1 MTSVQKALVI
11 GGGVAGP
18 AAAMALQKAGIEAV
32 VYEAYATPA
41 DDVGVFLTVA
51 TNGIDALRTIDAD
64 KDVVATGFPTPK
76 ITLRNSAGRD
86 LGGTNTGA
94 TLPDGTKSQTIRRAD
109 LYRILRDEALSRG
122 IEIIGG
128 KRLVDAEQ
136 TADGVRAI
144 FEDGTDATGDILIGA
159 DGIDSTVRTII
170 DPRAPRPHYSGLIN
184 LGGYTEGVPVP
195 TASCSYSMMFGKRAF
210 FGYAVLPSREVW
222 WYASL
227 PHPKEPRNGELD
239 AVDGL
244 GWQRKLIG
252 FFEHDSGPV
261 VDLIKHTRNPE
272 SLRATPTRSVQNLAT
287 WHNDR
292 MIIIGDAAHA
302 PTPTSGQGASL
313 SIEDGVMLAKCLRD
327 LPSPEQAFATF
338 EKLRRPRI
346 DAIIKVANSINNN
359 KAPGP
364 IGAAIRDAFTPII
377 MKLTANSKFMMSQYD
392 YHIEWQDAV
401 RAA

>member
-32 VYEAYATPA
+32 VYEAYSAPA

-51 TNGIDALRTIDAD
+51 TNGIDALRTVGSG
-64 KDVVATGFPTPK
+64 KDVVAAGFPTPK
-76 ITLRNSAGRD
+76 ITLRNSSGKD

-94 TLPDGTKSQTIRRAD
+94 TLPDGTKSHTIRRAD
-109 LYRILRDEALSRG
+109 LYRILQDDAVSRG
-122 IEIIGG
+122 IRIEGG

-136 TADGVRAI
+136 TADGVRAV
-144 FEDGTDATGDILIGA
+144 FADGTEATGDIIIGA
-159 DGIDSTVRTII
+159 DGIDSTVRKII
-170 DPRAPRPHYSGLIN
+170 DPNAPAPHYTGLIN
-184 LGGYTEGVPVP
+184 LGGYTDGVAVD
-195 TASCSYSMMFGKRAF
+195 TESCSYSMMFGKRAF

-227 PHPKEPRNGELD
+227 PHPGEPKKGELE

-244 GWQRKLIG
+244 AWQRRLIS
-252 FFEHDSGPV
+252 FFEGDSGPAV
-261 VDLIKHTRNPE
+261 QLIKNTRDPE
-272 SLRATPTRSVQNLAT
+272 NLRATTTRSVPNLPT
-287 WHNDR
+287 WHSDR
-292 MIIIGDAAHA
+292 MVIIGDAAHA

-313 SIEDGVMLAKCLRD
+313 SIEDGVVLAKCLRD
-327 LPSPEQAFATF
+327 LPTPKQAFATF
-338 EKLRRPRI
+338 EKLRRPRVEN
-346 DAIIKVANSINNN
+346 IIKVANSINNN

-377 MKLTANSKFMMSQYD
+377 MKLTSNSKFMMSQYD
-392 YHIEWQDAV
+392 YHIEWEEPV
-401 RAA
+401 KAA